1 MLLREPSKA
10 SIMMKTYLGSKLYEQ
25 VRLESVFGQQL
36 YKAWEEKVHLRNRY
50 MLSSPL
56 FSWKW
61 CNSYYEAK
69 ENILKS
75 MCTRL
80 SNLRT
85 TGNFKI
91 EKKCYE
97 GIRERGS
104 HAKMAGS
111 EVIHASLAG

>member
-1 MLLREPSKA
+1 
-10 SIMMKTYLGSKLYEQ
+10 
-25 VRLESVFGQQL
+25 
-36 YKAWEEKVHLRNRY
+36 
-50 MLSSPL
+50 
-56 FSWKW
+56 
-61 CNSYYEAK
+61 
-69 ENILKS
+69 

-111 EVIHASLAG
+111 EVIHASLAGEISLEILKNSLQFITSFYNF

>member
-1 MLLREPSKA
+1 
-10 SIMMKTYLGSKLYEQ
+10 
-25 VRLESVFGQQL
+25 
-36 YKAWEEKVHLRNRY
+36 
-50 MLSSPL
+50 
-56 FSWKW
+56 
-61 CNSYYEAK
+61 
-69 ENILKS
+69 